1 MRMAGAISHHP
12 LSARFMPMLAGAATA
27 QELHMNI
34 MAADNDLVGNGT
46 TPVDLLAVSRS
57 AIFTHPDE
65 TKNKYVRVGLSGTYA
80 INENTSRAS
89 QCLLQ
94 QSVSAHAE
102 R

>member
-1 MRMAGAISHHP
+1 
-12 LSARFMPMLAGAATA
+12 
-27 QELHMNI
+27 MNI

-46 TPVDLLAVSRS
+46 TPVDLLGVSRS

-80 INENTSRAS
+80 ISDRYLCPG

-94 QSVSAHAE
+94 QSVSADVE